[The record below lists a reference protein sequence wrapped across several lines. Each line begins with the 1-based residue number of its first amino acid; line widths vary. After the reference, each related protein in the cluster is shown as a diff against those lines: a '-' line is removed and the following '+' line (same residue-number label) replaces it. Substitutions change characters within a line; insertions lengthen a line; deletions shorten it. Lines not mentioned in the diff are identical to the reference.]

1 MSTWGARTQD
11 VVPYTERFKEEM
23 LKRMLGPEG
32 ISATELARQAGV
44 SQPALSRW
52 LRDARRVE
60 LVKKRREKKKDEPV
74 TPKRWTASEK
84 LRLIV
89 AAEGLQGEELSAL
102 LRSEGVYESE
112 LKEWR
117 EAASAAISPTTEGAP
132 GPLSAAHRKEL
143 AAVQREVKELKREL
157 RRKEKA
163 LAEAAALLILEKKL
177 QALGWDERFQG
188 DEDDEPDGTN
198 EK

>member
-1 MSTWGARTQD
+1 M
-11 VVPYTERFKEEM
+11 PYTERFKEAM
-23 LKRMLGPEG
+23 LSRMLGPEG
-32 ISATELARQAGV
+32 ISASELARQSGV
-44 SQPALSRW
+44 SQPALSRM
-52 LRDARRVE
+52 AAATRVGVE
-60 LVKKRREKKKDEPV
+60 FVKKHREKKQKSEPM
-74 TPKRWTASEK
+74 TPKRRTASEK

-102 LRSEGVYESE
+102 LRGEGVYESE

-132 GPLSAAHRKEL
+132 GPLSAGHRKEL
-143 AAVQREVKELKREL
+143 AAVQRELKELKREL

-163 LAEAAALLILEKKL
+163 LAEAAALLMLEKKL

-188 DEDDEPDGTN
+188 EEDDESDGSS